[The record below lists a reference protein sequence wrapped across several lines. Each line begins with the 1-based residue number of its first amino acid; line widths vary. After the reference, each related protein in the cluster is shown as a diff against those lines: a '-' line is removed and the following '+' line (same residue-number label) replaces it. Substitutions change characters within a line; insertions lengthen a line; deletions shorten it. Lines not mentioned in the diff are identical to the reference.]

1 MNKEIHGKTKANLY
15 FLKINLSGGL
25 ILMTEYEETVPQMGY
40 FISRSCMPNWAIGE
54 TMIDFIDLT
63 YIVAGK
69 ATYLIDGQP
78 YDVEQGDLICIPK
91 NSRRAAIT
99 DSRNPMVNFAAN
111 FQFYDLKGEDAK
123 LPFPVVSKV
132 GVHDEL
138 ISLYKELSVEWL
150 RKSPGYKMKV
160 HGIFLSIL
168 HHYFT
173 MIYYKSYSAPI
184 DSRIQKALTYI
195 HKNYVNSITLD
206 DLANLSGLNS
216 IYFGTLFKKCT
227 GVSVKRYI
235 TQVRINHS
243 EKMLLSGEFM
253 VSEVAL
259 KCGFEDMFY
268 FSKVFKKVK
277 GFSPSKITTLK
288 KPYQ

>member
-1 MNKEIHGKTKANLY
+1 MID
-15 FLKINLSGGL
+15 
-25 ILMTEYEETVPQMGY
+25 YEEMVPQMGY
-40 FISRSCMPNWAIGE
+40 FISRSCMPNWAIRE

-63 YIVAGK
+63 FIVEGK
-69 ATYLIDGQP
+69 ATYWIDGQP
-78 YDVEQGDLICIPK
+78 YDVEKGDLLCIPK
-91 NSRRAAIT
+91 SSRRAAIT

-111 FQFYDLKGEDAK
+111 FQFYDLKGKDAK

-160 HGIFLSIL
+160 HAIFLSIL
-168 HHYFT
+168 HRYFT
-173 MIYYKSYSAPI
+173 MIYFKSYSDPI
-184 DSRIQKALTYI
+184 DFRIQKALTYI
-195 HKNYVNSITLD
+195 HEYYVNTITLD
-206 DLANLSGLNS
+206 DLAHLTGLNP
-216 IYFGTLFKKCT
+216 IYFGTLFKKNM

-243 EKMLLSGEFM
+243 ENMLLSGEFM

-277 GFSPSKITTLK
+277 GFSPSKITTLRN
-288 KPYQ
+288 PYQ

>member
-1 MNKEIHGKTKANLY
+1 MI
-15 FLKINLSGGL
+15 
-25 ILMTEYEETVPQMGY
+25 EYEEMVPQMGY

-54 TMIDFIDLT
+54 TIIDFIDLT
-63 YIVAGK
+63 YIVEGK
-69 ATYLIDGQP
+69 ATYVIDGQP
-78 YDVEQGDLICIPK
+78 YEIEKGDLLCIPK

-99 DSRNPMVNFAAN
+99 DSNHLMVNFAAN
-111 FQFYDLKGEDAK
+111 FQFFDLKGKDVK

-150 RKSPGYKMKV
+150 RKDPGYKMKV
-160 HGIFLSIL
+160 QSIFLSIL
-168 HHYFT
+168 HRYFS
-173 MIYYKSYSAPI
+173 MIYYKSFSEPI

-195 HKNYVNSITLD
+195 HDHYVNTITLD
-206 DLANLSGLNS
+206 DLANLTGLNP
-216 IYFGTLFKKCT
+216 IYFGNLFKKYM

-235 TQVRINHS
+235 NQVRINQS
-243 EKMLLSGEFM
+243 ENMLLSGEFL

-268 FSKVFKKVK
+268 YSKVFKQVK
-277 GFSPSKITTLK
+277 GFSPSKITTRRK
-288 KPYQ
+288 SYQ